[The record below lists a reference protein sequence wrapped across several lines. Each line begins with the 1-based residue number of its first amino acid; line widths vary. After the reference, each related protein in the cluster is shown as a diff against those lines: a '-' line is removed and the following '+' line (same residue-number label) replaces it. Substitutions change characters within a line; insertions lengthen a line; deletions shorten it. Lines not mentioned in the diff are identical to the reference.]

1 MQKRAT
7 GAEQEASKA
16 YKQIEKLKK
25 KHEYEINSLK
35 QLLEESR
42 VHKET
47 GAAAVYDSVETCSAG
62 GNYDAATQTQTQSSG
77 GDQRWREEFES
88 FYQTEEELSKLE
100 PTSWFSGYDRCNI

>member
-47 GAAAVYDSVETCSAG
+47 EAVYDSVEPCSAG
-62 GNYDAATQTQTQSSG
+62 KYDAATQTQSSG
-77 GDQRWREEFES
+77 DQQWREEFES
-88 FYQTEEELSKLE
+88 FYQTEEELAKLE